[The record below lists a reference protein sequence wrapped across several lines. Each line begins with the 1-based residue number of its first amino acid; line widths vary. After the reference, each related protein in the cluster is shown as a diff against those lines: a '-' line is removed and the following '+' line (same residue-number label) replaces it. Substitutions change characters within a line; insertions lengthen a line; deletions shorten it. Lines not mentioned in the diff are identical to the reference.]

1 MNIENGLKRY
11 VGIKPPKGFL
21 PRAIAIQMPSNRFMN
36 AIIGPRRAGKT
47 TFMLQILDSLELPE
61 SNKIFVNC
69 EDVNFEGITTDDLD
83 RIEET
88 IFKIYSPDDKKE
100 IHLFIDEIQNFPSW
114 SRWLRTLFDE
124 NKYKL
129 TVSGSTSELSTLQ
142 VPSALRGRALNTLV
156 MPFSFAEFLMARKF
170 TGYSGHMKVQD
181 SGNLVLLLEQYLK
194 YGGYPAIVTES
205 STNTKM
211 QIIQELYE
219 TMIQRDIIEK
229 NKIRKTEVLR
239 VFLNAALGSACRELS
254 ISAMLEWFK
263 AKSTPI
269 SKQTASD
276 YISFAEDVFLFF
288 RIYPFSP
295 SPRERQ
301 VKPRLYLADSGFLT
315 MIGDDASKR
324 LENQVFVEL
333 VRRKKT
339 IHYWKDKTSGKEVDF
354 VIGKDKA
361 DEIIQVS
368 YSLNDPQTYKRETDS
383 ITIASEKLHCNKLK
397 IITMNDERLI
407 KIKDKKIDVVPA
419 WKWLLD
425 YGVV

>member
-11 VGIKPPKGFL
+11 VGIKPPKGFVS
-21 PRAIAIQMPSNRFMN
+21 RAFAIQMPSNRFMN

-69 EDVNFEGITTDDLD
+69 EDINFEGITTDDLD
-83 RIEET
+83 KIEEA
-88 IFKIYSPDDKKE
+88 IFKIYSPDEKKE
-100 IHLFIDEIQNFPSW
+100 IYLFIDEIQNFPSW

-129 TVSGSTSELSTLQ
+129 TVSGSTSELSTIK

-156 MPFSFAEFLMARKF
+156 MPFSFTEFLMAKKF
-170 TGYSGHMKVQD
+170 TSYSKHMKVQD
-181 SGNLVLLLEQYLK
+181 SGSLVSLLEQYLK
-194 YGGYPAIVTES
+194 YGGYPAIVMES
-205 STNTKM
+205 SINAKM

-219 TMIQRDIIEK
+219 TVIQRDIIEK

-239 VFLNAALGSACRELS
+239 VFLNAALGSTCRELS
-254 ISAMLEWFK
+254 ISAMREWFK
-263 AKSTPI
+263 AKSIPI
-269 SKQTASD
+269 SKQTAPD

-288 RIYPFSP
+288 RIYPFSF

-301 VKPRLYLADSGFLT
+301 VRPKLYLADSGFLT

-333 VRRKKT
+333 IRRKKT
-339 IHYWKDKTSGKEVDF
+339 IHYWKDQTSGKEVDF

-361 DEIIQVS
+361 DEIIQIS
-368 YSLNDPQTYKRETDS
+368 YSLNNPQTYKRETDS
-383 ITIASEKLHCNKLK
+383 IILASEKLHCNKLK
-397 IITMNDERLI
+397 IITMNEEGLI
-407 KIKDKKIDVVPA
+407 RIKDKRIEIVPA

-425 YGVV
+425 YGTV